1 MDRLD
6 HQSALYGD
14 FAALGPLFRPVS
26 DEYAARRGGKVQP
39 INGELAVDPS
49 PEEDPSWTLK
59 LSLPFVGL
67 VYAVR
72 SDGKRILSGKL
83 MGGEPGKPM
92 PSTIKAPDKASY
104 TYVLIEAGSGAYVT
118 SFNAAAGETISVGPD
133 DLRELNNPG
142 LPDAPGKLPSPAL
155 SGSPLPNDSPPVL
168 VGAGLLAKKYVVVRT
183 QHWQKS
189 VDSYSLPGCASL
201 SVTQT
206 QTSGLT
212 SSTSDMKEVADSVG
226 VDSSLGWGPISACLS
241 ASLSRSSSTTQEV
254 SITEET
260 TATVLHE
267 FANPYQAAMI
277 VLLWQL
283 VDRFYVFESTA
294 NYTLKTMV
302 ETIILPTIPRVYD
315 AFGGPFPPPNPVMCN
330 MSAAAA
336 PRGGREDVR

>member
-6 HQSALYGD
+6 HQAVLYGD
-14 FAALGPLFRPVS
+14 FAALGRLFRPVS
-26 DEYAARRGGKVQP
+26 DDYAARRGGKVRP
-39 INGELAVDPS
+39 INGELVAAPPP
-49 PEEDPSWTLK
+49 PEGPSWTLD

-83 MGGEPGKPM
+83 MGGEPGKPV
-92 PSTIKAPDKASY
+92 PSPIKAPDKASY